1 MLGSIIE
8 PPLRFCMITTFYP
21 PYSFGGDGVFVHG
34 LANELGRRGHLVEV
48 IHCIDAF
55 RLLTQREPE
64 SIYQDHPNVTVHGLK
79 SPFGR
84 LSPLATQ
91 QTGLPVF
98 KSRQIREILEKGFD
112 VIHYHNISLIGGP
125 KILEYGK
132 AIKLYTM
139 HEYWLVCPTHVLFKF
154 NRAVCIRPHCF
165 TCGLTYSRPPQLWRH
180 SGMMNSAVKHI
191 DAFIAPSRFSKEVH
205 KRMGSAVPIEYL
217 PHFVR
222 DTGNEARGPAAANGS
237 PPERKPYFLFVG
249 RLEKI
254 KGLQTI
260 ISVFRRYKKAELWIA
275 GSGTYERH
283 LHHLAKG
290 LGNIRFLGHRTKAEL
305 QTLYRD
311 AVALVVPSLSYE
323 VFALVILEA
332 FLQRTPAIVRN
343 IGGMPE
349 IIQESGGGFVYNTEP
364 ELIHAM
370 EKLLSD
376 SSCRNRLGE
385 SGFRTLGEKWTV
397 DAHLKSYFGLIRRI
411 AITQRDA
418 AMTFTHPQSRSGN
431 SSGSES

>member
-1 MLGSIIE
+1 
-8 PPLRFCMITTFYP
+8 MITTFYP
-21 PYSFGGDGVFVHG
+21 PYSFGGDGIFVHR
-34 LANELGRRGHLVEV
+34 LANELARRGHFVEV

-55 RLLTQREPE
+55 RLLAQREPE
-64 SIYQDHPNVTVHGLK
+64 SVYQNHPNVTVHGLK
-79 SPFGR
+79 SSFGF

-98 KSRQIREILEKGFD
+98 KSGPIHKILKKGFD

-154 NRAVCIRPHCF
+154 NREVCIRPHCF

-205 KRMGSAVPIEYL
+205 KRMGLAVPIEHL
-217 PHFVR
+217 PHFVP
-222 DTGNEARGPAAANGS
+222 DTGNEARVPAAANGS
-237 PPERKPYFLFVG
+237 RPERKPYFLFVG

-254 KGLQTI
+254 KGLQTVI
-260 ISVFRRYKKAELWIA
+260 PLFNQYEKAQLWIA
-275 GSGTYERH
+275 GDGAYGAH
-283 LHHLAKG
+283 LRQLAAG
-290 LGNIRFLGHRTKAEL
+290 SQSIRFLGRKSRDEL
-305 QTLYRD
+305 RVLYRN
-311 AVALVVPSLSYE
+311 ATALLVPSLSFE
-323 VFALVILEA
+323 VFSLVIIEA
-332 FLQRTPAIVRN
+332 FMQRTPAIVRN

-364 ELIHAM
+364 ELIHVM
-370 EKLLSD
+370 EKLLTD

-397 DAHLKSYFGLIRRI
+397 DAHLKSYFALIRRI

-431 SSGSES
+431 SSGSEI

>member
-1 MLGSIIE
+1 MLGSVIE

-154 NRAVCIRPHCF
+154 NREVCIRPHCF

-205 KRMGSAVPIEYL
+205 KRMGLAVPIEYL
-217 PHFVR
+217 PHFVQSE
-222 DTGNEARGPAAANGS
+222 TENEARVTAAANGS

-275 GSGTYERH
+275 GSGTYDRH
-283 LHHLAKG
+283 LQNLAKD
-290 LGNIRFLGHRTKAEL
+290 LENIRFLGHRTKDEL
-305 QTLYRD
+305 QPLYRD

-332 FLQRTPAIVRN
+332 FLQRTPAIARN

-370 EKLLSD
+370 ERLLSD

-418 AMTFTHPQSRSGN
+418 APTAILHDERIHARR
-431 SSGSES
+431 

>member
-1 MLGSIIE
+1 
-8 PPLRFCMITTFYP
+8 MITTFYP
-21 PYSFGGDGVFVHG
+21 PYSFGGDGIFVHR
-34 LANELGRRGHLVEV
+34 LANELARRGHFVEV

-55 RLLTQREPE
+55 RLLAQREPE
-64 SIYQDHPNVTVHGLK
+64 SVYQNHPNVTVHGLK
-79 SPFGR
+79 SSFGF

-98 KSRQIREILEKGFD
+98 KSGPIRKILKKGFD

-125 KILEYGK
+125 KILQYGQ

-154 NRAVCIRPHCF
+154 NREVCTRPRCF
-165 TCGLTYSRPPQLWRH
+165 TCGLTYKRPPQWWRH
-180 SGMMNSAVKHI
+180 SAVMRFSVQHV
-191 DAFIAPSRFSKEVH
+191 DAFIAPSRFSKEIH
-205 KRMGSAVPIEYL
+205 KRMGLTAPIEYL
-217 PHFVR
+217 PHFVPE
-222 DTGNEARGPAAANGS
+222 TGNEARVPAAANGS

-283 LHHLAKG
+283 LQNLAKD
-290 LGNIRFLGHRTKAEL
+290 LDNIRFLGHRTKDEL
-305 QTLYRD
+305 QPLYRD

-349 IIQESGGGFVYNTEP
+349 IIQESGGGFVYDTEP

-370 EKLLSD
+370 EKLMSD
-376 SSCRNRLGE
+376 SSHRNRLGE
-385 SGFRTLGEKWTV
+385 SGFRTLREKWTV
-397 DAHLKSYFGLIRRI
+397 DAHMKSYLGLIRQ
-411 AITQRDA
+411 ITA
-418 AMTFTHPQSRSGN
+418 HGNRSMKFHSPAHRSN
-431 SSGSES
+431 NL